1 MKIGEAAH
9 RLGVAVHVLRHWDDV
24 GVVVPD
30 RTPSGQRDYSE
41 EHLHRLRVLRACQ
54 GVGMSLPEI
63 RQVLHRGEPE
73 RTSAIERRL
82 QRIRTQRAQLED
94 AERFLV
100 HVINC
105 EHDLLTRCDSCT
117 RYAASVPLQENEHV
131 TPSTR
136 PHPQHQASLH
146 K

>member
-1 MKIGEAAH
+1 MKIGEVAR
-9 RLGVAVHVLRHWDDV
+9 RLGVAVHVLRHWDDA

-41 EHLHRLRVLRACQ
+41 EHIHRLRVLRACQ
-54 GVGMSLPEI
+54 DVGMSLQEI

-73 RTSAIERRL
+73 RTGVIERQL
-82 QRIRTQRAQLED
+82 HRIRTQRAQLEN

-105 EHDLLTRCDSCT
+105 EHDLLTRCAMCT
-117 RYAASVPLQENEHV
+117 GYAASVPLRENEHV
-131 TPSTR
+131 TP
-136 PHPQHQASLH
+136 
-146 K
+146 

>member
-1 MKIGEAAH
+1 M
-9 RLGVAVHVLRHWDDV
+9 HVLRHWDDV

-63 RQVLHRGEPE
+63 RLALHRGEPE
-73 RTSAIERRL
+73 RKGAIERQL
-82 QRIRTQRAQLED
+82 HRIRAQRAQLED

-105 EHDLLTRCDSCT
+105 EHDLLTRCDACT
-117 RYAASVPLQENEHV
+117 RYAESVPLRENEHV
-131 TPSTR
+131 TPSTTT
-136 PHPQHQASLH
+136 
-146 K
+146 

>member
-1 MKIGEAAH
+1 
-9 RLGVAVHVLRHWDDV
+9 VLRHWDDV

-30 RTPSGQRDYSE
+30 RTPSGRRDYSE

-73 RTSAIERRL
+73 RTGAIERRL
-82 QRIRTQRAQLED
+82 HHIRTQRAQLED
-94 AERFLV
+94 AERFLM

-117 RYAASVPLQENEHV
+117 RYATSVPL
-131 TPSTR
+131 R
-136 PHPQHQASLH
+136 
-146 K
+146 